1 MPAKDKF
8 HDVVKAALQKD
19 GWQITHDPLL
29 LRIQGITDMYVDLGV
44 QKLIAADRYGEK
56 IAVEV
61 KSFIGTSTI
70 SEFHTAIGQFINY
83 RYALEVQ
90 EPERVLY
97 LAVPLNTYNI
107 FFIKTFIASVI
118 QRSQINLIVYD
129 IEMEEIAKWQT

>member
-29 LRIQGITDMYVDLGV
+29 LRTQGITDMYVDLGA

-83 RYALEVQ
+83 RYALEIQ

-97 LAVPLNTYNI
+97 LAVPLNIYNI
-107 FFIKTFIASVI
+107 FFIKTFIVSVI